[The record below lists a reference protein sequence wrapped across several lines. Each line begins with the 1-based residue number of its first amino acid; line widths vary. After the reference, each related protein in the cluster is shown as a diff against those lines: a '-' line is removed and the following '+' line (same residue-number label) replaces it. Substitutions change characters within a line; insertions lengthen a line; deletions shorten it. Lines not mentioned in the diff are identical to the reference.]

1 MEYSNAY
8 SQTSGNLWQ
17 YYRDEPVVNHY
28 DNVIDFSDNINNS
41 ISLKFKQQTTEH
53 TGNSGTMK

>member
-28 DNVIDFSDNINNS
+28 GNVIDFSDNINNS